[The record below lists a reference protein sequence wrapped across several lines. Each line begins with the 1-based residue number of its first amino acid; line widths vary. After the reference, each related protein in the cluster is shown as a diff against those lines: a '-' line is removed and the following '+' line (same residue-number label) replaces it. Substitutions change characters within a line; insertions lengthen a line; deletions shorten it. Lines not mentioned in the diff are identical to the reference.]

1 MAKNR
6 FALFFS
12 FGTLLNDSKFD
23 KFGFFSK
30 SAVYDTPRN
39 GDSAAY
45 DTLGLGNGDSAVYLT
60 LWSCTMKIKIT

>member
-1 MAKNR
+1 MAKNC

-39 GDSAAY
+39 GDSAVY
-45 DTLGLGNGDSAVYLT
+45 DTLGNGDSAVYLT
-60 LWSCTMKIKIT
+60 PWSCTVKVKIT